1 MEVKRKGQI
10 NIGLLI
16 IIGLV
21 LLVLFSLGGFGGVS
35 KTVNEQNE
43 EEMTQTDFSKLNEG
57 ETYQATLTIDDK
69 TGDVKVDVEKT
80 QVVNYTDN
88 LITNNTLSVGIVED
102 GQYKTLN
109 WDLNNNVLK
118 VNTETGEEIYNLN
131 SIVERDN
138 LKIITDGTTCKYIL
152 VYPIYNK
159 NNWLILTNNE
169 GVCSIGGGTS
179 RIDLNYYSKNN
190 KGIMVMTASRYSWGG
205 RVCNPSFDLK
215 NMKIKGANRE
225 WNGWDSFVCKY
236 TNFRVFKGDGYNL
249 EIDLTKE
256 PSGCSGCNAGVL
268 ANIIEGATK
277 MESFTI
283 TRTDTGYLEVDNVS
297 LNLNVG
303 DDIYIKGDL
312 KGIADLGADV
322 EYTDAYGDLQFK
334 NDTAITN
341 FLNELTCDK
350 IYFRDD
356 QPTKYELECYVN
368 NDITFDEGSIYL
380 KVITYEDHSQNLL
393 GKLTEL
399 IADLTGID
407 YDVWEQAVIYGNQ
420 KGFRILIDK
429 DKVNFDLKDGAFKGK
444 ISFNGDNYRGL
455 KIDSG
460 KVEDKNILIK
470 EIPELDTYYLSVSDN
485 E

>member
-1 MEVKRKGQI
+1 MEVKKKGQI
-10 NIGLLI
+10 DLGLLA
-16 IIGLV
+16 IIGLII
-21 LLVLFSLGGFGGVS
+21 LLVFSLGGFGGVS
-35 KTVNEQNE
+35 KTISEQNE
-43 EEMTQTDFSKLNEG
+43 EEITQAEFTALNDG
-57 ETYQATLTIDDK
+57 ENYQTILTIDDK
-69 TGDVKVDVEKT
+69 TGDVKVNVEKT

-88 LITNNTLSVGIVED
+88 LITNNTLSIEIIED

-118 VNTETGEEIYNLN
+118 VNTETGEETYELS

-138 LKIITDGTTCKYIL
+138 LKIITDGTNCKYIL
-152 VYPIYNK
+152 VYPKYNK
-159 NNWLILTNNE
+159 NNWLILTNEE
-169 GVCSIGGGTS
+169 GKCAIGGGTT
-179 RIDLNYYSKNN
+179 RVDLNYYSKNN
-190 KGIMVMTASRYSWGG
+190 KGIMVMTASRYSYGG
-205 RVCNPSFDLK
+205 RTCNPSFDLK

-225 WNGWDSFVCKY
+225 WNGWDSYICKY

-249 EIDLTKE
+249 EADLTKE
-256 PSGCSGCNAGVL
+256 PSSCSGCRAGVL

-283 TRTDTGYLEVDNVS
+283 TGTDTGYLEVKNVS

-303 DDIYIKGDL
+303 DSIYIKGDL

-334 NDTAITN
+334 NETAITS
-341 FLNELTCDK
+341 FLNELTCNK
-350 IYFRDD
+350 VYFRND

-407 YDVWEQAVIYGNQ
+407 YNVWEQAVIHGNQ
-420 KGFRILIDK
+420 EGFRVLIDK
-429 DKVNFDLKDGAFKGK
+429 EKVNFDLQDGAFKGS
-444 ISFNGDNYRGL
+444 ISFKGDNYRGL
-455 KIDSG
+455 KITNG
-460 KVEDKNILIK
+460 KVEDRNILIK
-470 EIPELDTYYLSVSDN
+470 EIPELSTYYLSVS